1 MCCEQNPCDRR
12 SGKVLWLSVLALSY
26 FWIFYQFQQFW
37 TSEILC
43 FINWCLSFSS
53 CQHPWVAVPAL
64 HAQVV
69 WAHGQCFIL
78 VPIWAQTLPPG
89 QQLWLSSAWLH
100 EPNIL
105 WFSLIANY
113 NLFCGMWYSVNN
125 TGKHLVNIKV
135 LNHGKSLGLRLP
147 LACSRTQKFADQSE
161 SADYQVSC
169 IRLSIPEGS
178 ISRNL
183 WTNFMSGEGK
193 RWSIISLPYILG
205 WCFMLNYVLCLWIM
219 LKCEL
224 FEFKSWAPI
233 FFLLLNGLKKIIFA
247 WK

>member
-1 MCCEQNPCDRR
+1 MLWAKSLWSQVWKGLVTVSVGTELFLDILPISAILNIRNPLFYKLVFVILTMPAPMGSCSSPPCS
-12 SGKVLWLSVLALSY
+12 SGLSPWAV
-26 FWIFYQFQQFW
+26 FHI
-37 TSEILC
+37 
-43 FINWCLSFSS
+43 SS
-53 CQHPWVAVPAL
+53 HMSSNP
-64 HAQVV
+64 
-69 WAHGQCFIL
+69 
-78 VPIWAQTLPPG
+78 TTR

-113 NLFCGMWYSVNN
+113 NLFCAMWYSVNN

-224 FEFKSWAPI
+224 FKVRSWAPI
-233 FFLLLNGLKKIIFA
+233 FFFFF
-247 WK
+247 